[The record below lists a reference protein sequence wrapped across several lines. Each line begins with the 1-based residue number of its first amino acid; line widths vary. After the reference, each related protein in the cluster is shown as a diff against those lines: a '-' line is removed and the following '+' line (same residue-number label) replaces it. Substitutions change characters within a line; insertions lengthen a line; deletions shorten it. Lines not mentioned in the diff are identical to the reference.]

1 MSVPVHRLENAAD
14 VEPIERDD
22 LSNMVDRS
30 WDELFGMDR
39 IEREEFQLGSLRR
52 RFDELLPK
60 LSSLRIQVEDTGIS
74 RIGKLE
80 DVVPL
85 LFHDSVYKSYPV
97 SLIEKNQFDR
107 LTKWLSGYTTVD
119 LTNVDASKCDGVDRW
134 IDTLDAQTPLRVI
147 HTSGTSGKLSFFP
160 RSTVEIRSFFKSH
173 LKVHEGFGAEPGVRL
188 GDGQTRMIVV
198 NPVPRYGRQIR
209 HRCFPLMQKYVTPA
223 PDQLYTLDY
232 EVRADL
238 VSLSGRIR
246 IAQAKG
252 ELSRITLS
260 DSQRAAM
267 VEYLADLERRP
278 ADAAGFYQRVANEL
292 RGKRVMA
299 GGFANLLQDAAR
311 AGLERGVRNIFAPG
325 SIGMTGGGNKD
336 GVLLPNWL
344 DLVREFTGIRKWAM
358 NYGMSEMISM
368 IPMGD
373 EGWYHVPPY
382 VIPFLLDP
390 VSGVLL
396 PRKGVVAGRLAFYDL
411 LAQTNWGGIISG
423 DKVTIDWDGLSPSG
437 RKAPRIRSDITR
449 YSAEI
454 TGEDKVTCASTV
466 DQTDAALQ
474 ALLAR

>member
-1 MSVPVHRLENAAD
+1 MSVPVHGLENAAD

-39 IEREEFQLGSLRR
+39 FEREEFQLRSLRR

-60 LSSLRIQVEDTGIS
+60 LSSLRVQLEDTGIF

-85 LFHDSVYKSYPV
+85 LFHDSVYKSYPI
-97 SLIEKNQFDR
+97 SLIEKNQFAR
-107 LTKWLSGYTTVD
+107 LTKWLSGYTTAD
-119 LTNVDASKCDGVDRW
+119 LTNVEVSNCQGVDRW

-173 LKVHEGFGAEPGVRL
+173 LKVHEGFGSEPGVRL

-223 PDQLYTLDY
+223 PDQLYALDY
-232 EVRADL
+232 EVSADL

-252 ELSRITLS
+252 ELSKITLS

-267 VEYLADLERRP
+267 VKYLADLERRP
-278 ADAAGFYQRVANEL
+278 ADAAGFYQRIANEL
-292 RGKRVMA
+292 RGKRVLA

-311 AGLERGVRNIFAPG
+311 TGLERGMRNIFAPG

-390 VSGVLL
+390 VSGALL

-449 YSAEI
+449 YSAEV
-454 TGEDKVTCASTV
+454 TGEDKVTCAATA

>member
-1 MSVPVHRLENAAD
+1 MSLSGYLDAFLQRIISGGSATAFGYKGLRTESGAAKMSVPVHGLENTAD

-39 IEREEFQLGSLRR
+39 FEREEFQLRSLRR

-107 LTKWLSGYTTVD
+107 LTKWLGGYTTVD
-119 LTNVDASKCDGVDRW
+119 LTNVDVGKCDGVDRW

-278 ADAAGFYQRVANEL
+278 ADAAGFYQRMANEL

-311 AGLERGVRNIFAPG
+311 TGLERGMRNIFAPG

-336 GVLLPNWL
+336 GVLLPNWHSTFEDHKND
-344 DLVREFTGIRKWAM
+344 DLRYTLVQWE
-358 NYGMSEMISM
+358 
-368 IPMGD
+368 
-373 EGWYHVPPY
+373 
-382 VIPFLLDP
+382 L
-390 VSGVLL
+390 
-396 PRKGVVAGRLAFYDL
+396 AGA
-411 LAQTNWGGIISG
+411 
-423 DKVTIDWDGLSPSG
+423 
-437 RKAPRIRSDITR
+437 
-449 YSAEI
+449 
-454 TGEDKVTCASTV
+454 
-466 DQTDAALQ
+466 
-474 ALLAR
+474 